1 MSVETLA
8 QKQERVKKII
18 DNLIQEYPDAT
29 CSLDFGT
36 PHQLLVTTILAAQ
49 CTDERVNQISP
60 ALFAKYPDVKAF
72 AEASYSELQEIIKP
86 TGFFRNKAVSIIE
99 SARQILNEHNGEVP
113 QTMEELTALTGV
125 GRKTANL
132 ILGVAFGQP
141 SVIVDTHVKRIS
153 FRLGLTENK
162 DPGKIEDDLRKVLP
176 TEYSTMFNHLMVY
189 HGRAVCKAPKPK
201 CDICTIC
208 SLCPYGLGQLSSSD
222 E

>member
-1 MSVETLA
+1 MFIETLA

-29 CSLDFGT
+29 CSLDYGT

-86 TGFFRNKAVSIIE
+86 TGFFRNKTVSIIE

-113 QTMEELTALTGV
+113 HTMEELTALTGV

-141 SVIVDTHVKRIS
+141 AVIVDTHVKRIS

-162 DPGKIEDDLRKVLP
+162 DPGKIEDDLRMVLP

-208 SLCPYGLGQLSSSD
+208 SLCPYGLGQLNSSD